1 MLEKEKHL
9 QITKLWVLRGVSG
22 IVSDGKKEGLVTCGD
37 GVVSAVIPREPQQV
51 KLLVDCVDSV
61 ATWEGFDR
69 SWKLFGGWW
78 LSRRF
83 PT

>member
-1 MLEKEKHL
+1 M
-9 QITKLWVLRGVSG
+9 
-22 IVSDGKKEGLVTCGD
+22 TCGD
-37 GVVSAVIPREPQQV
+37 GAGSAVIPREPQQV

-61 ATWEGFDR
+61 ATWEGFGR

-83 PT
+83 PTSAGEPLQVFASGTKHEVMFIRS